1 MLITWSR
8 PLSIM
13 AGAIILVMALR
24 VAWNARSP
32 LVCHLPMSGLFGKER
47 RTSLIGSAV
56 MGISFATGCLACFS
70 ATILP
75 ALLLYAGATGSVTY
89 GALLLLVFSL
99 GITVPCL
106 ILAFGISR
114 LQPLVV
120 RLQNMGPYLGLASAT
135 VMAAFGVI
143 MFTDQFHLVSSLIYG
158 YLGLS

>member
-47 RTSLIGSAV
+47 RTGLIGSAV
-56 MGISFATGCLACFS
+56 MGISFATGCLVCFS